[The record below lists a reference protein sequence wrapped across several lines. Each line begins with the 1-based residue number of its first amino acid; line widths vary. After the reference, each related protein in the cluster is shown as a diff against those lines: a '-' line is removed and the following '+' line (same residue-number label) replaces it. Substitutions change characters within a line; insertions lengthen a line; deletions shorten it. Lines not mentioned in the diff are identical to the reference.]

1 MRRFTEDQ
9 VLASVERVS
18 VRRLRTW
25 VRRGWIRP
33 ETDADRWIY
42 SEADVARICL
52 FCELREDLSID
63 EEALSLI
70 VPLIDQI
77 HGLRRELR
85 NLGRAV
91 ESPSPSPSRTRS
103 SRRSRRCRTS
113 ERGYSAATLAGWT
126 SAR

>member
-33 ETDADRWIY
+33 EADAERWIY

-91 ESPSPSPSRTRS
+91 ESQPKPVQDKIKQAFQAVSD
-103 SRRSRRCRTS
+103 
-113 ERGYSAATLAGWT
+113 E
-126 SAR
+126 

>member
-1 MRRFTEDQ
+1 MISYTEDQ
-9 VLASVERVS
+9 VLANVQRVS

-33 ETDADRWIY
+33 ETDADQWIY
-42 SEADVARICL
+42 SEADVARICM
-52 FCELREDLSID
+52 FCELREGLSVD

-91 ESPSPSPSRTRS
+91 ESQPGPVQEQIKQAFRK
-103 SRRSRRCRTS
+103 
-113 ERGYSAATLAGWT
+113 LAEE
-126 SAR
+126 

>member
-1 MRRFTEDQ
+1 MKSFTEDQ
-9 VLASVERVS
+9 VLASVERLS

-33 ETDADRWIY
+33 QAGAGRSVY
-42 SEADVARICL
+42 SEVDVARICL
-52 FCELREDLSID
+52 FCELREDLMID

-77 HGLRRELR
+77 HGLRRQLR

-91 ESPSPSPSRTRS
+91 ETQPKPVQDRIKQ
-103 SRRSRRCRTS
+103 
-113 ERGYSAATLAGWT
+113 AFHTL
-126 SAR
+126 SDE

>member
-9 VLASVERVS
+9 VLASVDRVS

-33 ETDADRWIY
+33 ETEAEQWIY
-42 SEADVARICL
+42 SEADVARVCL
-52 FCELREDLSID
+52 FCDLREDLRVD

-85 NLGRAV
+85 DLGRAV
-91 ESPSPSPSRTRS
+91 EAQPKPVQDQIKQAFQS
-103 SRRSRRCRTS
+103 
-113 ERGYSAATLAGWT
+113 LAEE
-126 SAR
+126 